1 MLLAKCLPGDF
12 SSGSEVADRAVKRL
26 DGISRADKETEI
38 YDSSLLQRSLGSK
51 TLKRKRILFKEAS
64 TPTVS

>member
-1 MLLAKCLPGDF
+1 MLLANCRPGIF
-12 SSGSEVADRAVKRL
+12 SGGSEAADRTVRL
-26 DGISRADKETEI
+26 DGISRANKETKI

-51 TLKRKRILFKEAS
+51 TLKRKRRILFKEAS